1 MRYGPSIFVVLNEV
15 SLKNIHIIHIFAR
28 NSFYMENT
36 SRRRMV
42 YDLIIIGAGPG
53 GLTAGIYAR
62 TKMMNTLI
70 LDAGTIGGQ
79 LVSLYPDKAVVNYP
93 GYERIQARKL
103 SDKFYAQAESMD
115 CEIREKERVID
126 ILDGKEELI
135 VTTGS
140 NEYHTRSVI
149 VATGM
154 GMFKP
159 KKMGCK
165 GEEEYENKGLCY
177 LLPPKEEM
185 IGKKVVVFGGGNSAI
200 EMALIADTVT
210 DTTIVHRR
218 EEFRCDESNTLALKR
233 SNIKTVMSSEL
244 VSVNGDSA
252 VRSVTLKK
260 GDETFDVAADLVVI
274 LIGTSADLEDLKR
287 WNLELTKEGLVKVDL
302 SMRTS
307 RNGIFA
313 CGDAVDYD
321 GKYKQIIT
329 ACGEAATAATSAY
342 KFVKKPYWA

>member
-1 MRYGPSIFVVLNEV
+1 MS
-15 SLKNIHIIHIFAR
+15 
-28 NSFYMENT
+28 
-36 SRRRMV
+36 

-62 TKMMNTLI
+62 SRMMSTLI
-70 LDAGTIGGQ
+70 IDAGEVGGQ
-79 LVSLYPDKAVVNYP
+79 LVSLYPDKAIQNYP
-93 GYERIQARKL
+93 GFERIQARKL
-103 SDKFYAQAESMD
+103 SDKLYAQVESLD
-115 CEIREKERVID
+115 CEIKEREKVNE

-135 VTTGS
+135 VITSKG
-140 NEYHTRSVI
+140 EYKARSVI

-159 KKMGCK
+159 KKIGCA
-165 GEEEYENKGLCY
+165 GEAEFENRGLCY
-177 LLPPKEEM
+177 ILPPKEEL

-200 EMALIADTVT
+200 EMALIADTVAP
-210 DTTIVHRR
+210 TTIVHRR
-218 EEFRCDESNTLALKR
+218 DEFRCDESNMISLKNSKIR
-233 SNIKTVMSSEL
+233 TVMSSEL
-244 VSVNGDSA
+244 ISVNGDSA
-252 VRSVTLKK
+252 VRSVTLKQK
-260 GDETFDVAADLVVI
+260 DGTTDVEADLVVI
-274 LIGTSADLEDLKR
+274 LIGISSDLDDLKR
-287 WNLELTKEGLVKVDL
+287 WNLELTKDGLVKVDDA
-302 SMRTS
+302 MRTS